1 MTRLR
6 GEDILDRAENLK
18 EYNQQLINNVG
29 KALWEIAA
37 HANGVA
43 NGYKQAEFND
53 LGQFGSVAII
63 PISSGQGIISGFSR
77 TVQKI
82 IEFLGF
88 PAFVTGEPD
97 VGGLAEAVEKGGKV
111 IFLAD
116 DDHFVAI
123 NMAKG
128 KVVDNGK
135 ATGKGYAAALDLM
148 SGGLR
153 DKKVLLLGAGPV
165 GRGAAAFMSMQG
177 AKVFVY
183 DIDRQHAEKLTDA
196 VPGAQ
201 IVQDFHKAL
210 PEYKL
215 LFDATP
221 SAEIIGK
228 EFIRED
234 TMIAAPGIP
243 LGLSQECLPLLAGR
257 LVHDMLE
264 IGVATMLFEALA

>member
-1 MTRLR
+1 MTRLKA
-6 GEDILDRAENLK
+6 EDILDVSDNLK
-18 EYNQQLINNVG
+18 NYNKQLIDSVG
-29 KALWEIAA
+29 KALGEIAA
-37 HANGVA
+37 HANGM
-43 NGYKQAEFND
+43 KQAEINGLD
-53 LGQFGSVAII
+53 PPGPVAVI
-63 PISSGQGIISGFSR
+63 PISSGQGIISGFSDS
-77 TVQKI
+77 VQRI

-88 PAFVTGEPD
+88 PAFVTGKPD
-97 VGGLAEAVEKGGKV
+97 VGGIAEAVERGGKV

-123 NMAKG
+123 NLAKG

-153 DKKVLLLGAGPV
+153 DKKVLLIGAGPV
-165 GRGAAAFMSMQG
+165 GRGAAAFMAEQG
-177 AKVFVY
+177 AKVFAY
-183 DIDRQHAEKLTDA
+183 DLDRTQAEKLQEA
-196 VPGAQ
+196 VPGVQ
-201 IVQDFHKAL
+201 IVEDFNKAL
-210 PEYKL
+210 SEYQL
-215 LFDATP
+215 LFEATP

-228 EFIRED
+228 EFIRAD

-264 IGVATMLFEALA
+264 IGVAAMLFEVLT

>member
-6 GEDILDRAENLK
+6 TEDILDVGKNLK
-18 EYNQQLINNVG
+18 EYNKQLLNSVG

-37 HANGVA
+37 HANGHR
-43 NGYKQAEFND
+43 QAEIND
-53 LGQFGSVAII
+53 LDPLGPVAVI
-63 PISSGQGIISGFSR
+63 PVSSGQGIINGFSGS
-77 TVQKI
+77 VQKI

-88 PAFVTGEPD
+88 PTFVTRGPD
-97 VGGLAEAVEKGGKV
+97 VGGLAEAVERGGKV

-123 NMAKG
+123 NLAKG

-153 DKKVLLLGAGPV
+153 DKKVLLIGAGPV
-165 GRGAAAFMSMQG
+165 GMGAAAFMAVQG
-177 AKVFVY
+177 AKVVIY
-183 DIDRQHAEKLTDA
+183 DIDRQQAEKLKDA
-196 VPGAQ
+196 VPGVQ
-201 IVQDFHKAL
+201 IVQDFYQAL

-215 LFDATP
+215 LFEATP